1 MRKNHFFLGD
11 KIAETR
17 DYKSRKQGFAG
28 KELPKRDR
36 QGHAD
41 LIKSCYETAVK
52 NSISILEERERRG
65 LPSANGIYVDLEM
78 QHIFVQDHY
87 AEREGATIM
96 KVSPQRE
103 DGNVDVTVFVKKEK
117 KDWLSKKAEAY
128 KRQDTTKG
136 HPKFATTVV
145 PIENVVTADIYSLY
159 TSADEFNAIPDNL
172 ISQYEVWINIDSS
185 YNSEKVKL
193 TLCSIGFG
201 VNDHPLDFE
210 SVAIWLVSGTKSQL
224 QELPYALDFIEGV
237 RPYRQP
243 SILVGDKE
251 NNRLWSSLLASAA
264 PLAIDDNSVRV
275 GLLDS
280 GVNNS
285 HELLSAALPDD
296 RMSTAIN
303 VQDSIDHSFH
313 GTDMAGLILYGDL
326 TDVVYQRRNIEPITH
341 VLSSVKIFENGHKTD
356 KDLYGAVIEDSINQ
370 ATDFGASIHCMAVT
384 DDDSYDGTATS
395 SSASLDM
402 SIYNHGACDRL
413 VVVSAG
419 NINSLEVDSID
430 YLESCKANAV
440 QSPAQAWNAL
450 TIGAYTEKT
459 IFNDTTYTAIAAPGG
474 VSPYSKSSWMWR
486 NKCNKPEVV
495 MEGGN
500 VVSDQY
506 GATWSH
512 HEVSLVTTSADL
524 SEPLE
529 TFQATSAATALAAR
543 LAARIKT
550 TNPQLSMLSVRGL
563 MVHTAHWTDEMKRIQ
578 NLDDRMSLCGYGV
591 PDEELAL
598 FSNERCATYIFE
610 NCLEPFVEASGS
622 NKYNQLHY
630 YDLPWPSE
638 YLAQMGEEKVRM
650 RITLSYYIEPSPSLA
665 GRYNKYRY
673 PSATLHFDVK
683 SATETPEEF
692 LLRNNSIEGQK
703 TTNNNY
709 SRQTCWTIKQ
719 QRRARGTVQS
729 DWIECTAAE
738 LADVDKI
745 VVLPSS
751 GWWKERKLLNVDNRI
766 KYSLIVSI
774 ETSETEIY
782 NAVEAAIANA
792 IGVQVAQDT

>member
-1 MRKNHFFLGD
+1 MRKTHFFLGD
-11 KIAETR
+11 KIAEAR
-17 DYKSRKQGFAG
+17 DYKPHKQGFAAQ
-28 KELPKRDR
+28 ELPQRARED
-36 QGHAD
+36 HAD
-41 LIKSCYETAVK
+41 FIKSCYEAAVN
-52 NSISILEERERRG
+52 NSISILNERERRG

-78 QHIFVQDHY
+78 QHNFVQDQY
-87 AEREGATIM
+87 ANSEGATIM

-128 KRQDTTKG
+128 KRQDTAKG

-145 PIENVVTADIYSLY
+145 PIENVATADISSLY
-159 TSADEFNAIPDNL
+159 TSSDEFNAIPDNL
-172 ISQYEVWINIDSS
+172 ISLYEVWINIDSS
-185 YNSEKVKL
+185 YDSEKVKL

-201 VNDHPLDFE
+201 VNAHHLVFE
-210 SVAIWLVSGTKSQL
+210 SVTIWLVSGTKSQL

-243 SILVGDKE
+243 SILVWDRE
-251 NNRLWSSLLASAA
+251 NNREWSSLLAGAV

-326 TDVVYQRRNIEPITH
+326 TDVVYQRREIEPVTH

-356 KDLYGAVIEDSINQ
+356 KELYGAVIEDSINK
-370 ATDFGASIHCMAVT
+370 ATNFGASIHCMAVT

-395 SSASLDM
+395 SSAALDM
-402 SIYNHGACDRL
+402 SIYNNGNCDRL

-419 NINSLEVDSID
+419 NIESLNVYPED
-430 YLESCKANAV
+430 YLESCKVYAV
-440 QSPAQAWNAL
+440 KSPAQAWNAL
-450 TIGAYTEKT
+450 TVGAYTEKT

-474 VSPYSKSSWMWR
+474 VSPYSRSTWMWR
-486 NKCNKPEVV
+486 NKCNKPEIV

-500 VVSDQY
+500 VVSDQS

-524 SEPLE
+524 SQPLE

-543 LAARIKT
+543 LAAKIKAK
-550 TNPQLSMLSVRGL
+550 NPRLSMLSVRGL
-563 MVHTAHWTDEMKRIQ
+563 IVHTAHWTDEMTRIQ
-578 NLDDRMSLCGYGV
+578 NLDERMSLCGYGV
-591 PDEELAL
+591 PNEEQAL
-598 FSNERCATYIFE
+598 FSNDKCATYIFE
-610 NCLEPFVEASGS
+610 NCLEPFVEESGS
-622 NKYNQLHY
+622 SKYKQLHY
-630 YDLPWPSE
+630 YALPWPSE
-638 YLAQMGEEKVRM
+638 VLSQMGEEKVRM
-650 RITLSYYIEPSPSLA
+650 RITLSYYIQPSPSLA
-665 GRYNKYRY
+665 GRNNKYRY

-692 LLRNNSIEGQK
+692 LSRHNSIEGEK
-703 TTNNNY
+703 TTDNDT
-709 SRQTCWTIKQ
+709 SRWTIKQ
-719 QRRARGTVQS
+719 KRRARGTVQS

-738 LADVDKI
+738 LADLDKI

-751 GWWKERKLLNVDNRI
+751 GWWKERKLSNVDNRI

-774 ETSETEIY
+774 ETSEAEIY
-782 NAVEAAIANA
+782 NAVETAIANA
-792 IGVQVAQDT
+792 IGVQVAQGT

>member
-1 MRKNHFFLGD
+1 MHKRHFFLGD
-11 KIAETR
+11 NIAVAKAYHPNGYNNRE
-17 DYKSRKQGFAG
+17 
-28 KELPKRDR
+28 ELPQRDR
-36 QGHAD
+36 QSHAD
-41 LIKSCYETAVK
+41 FIKSCYETAVNK
-52 NSISILEERERRG
+52 AISILDERERNG
-65 LPSANGIYVDLEM
+65 LPSANGFYVDLEM
-78 QHIFVQDHY
+78 QHDFVQDNY
-87 AEREGATIM
+87 AKRGGATIM

-117 KDWLSKKAEAY
+117 KDWLSKNAETY
-128 KRQDTTKG
+128 KQQNTVKG
-136 HPKFATTVV
+136 NPRLAKIIV
-145 PIENVVTADIYSLY
+145 PIDNVKNADIYSLY
-159 TSADEFNAIPDNL
+159 SSPDEFNAIPD
-172 ISQYEVWINIDSS
+172 SYTCQYEIWINRNGTYDCERVSRILDH
-185 YNSEKVKL
+185 
-193 TLCSIGFG
+193 IGFG
-201 VNDHPLDFE
+201 VNAHPLDFE
-210 SVAIWLVSGTKSQL
+210 SVTIWLVSGTKSQL
-224 QELPYALDFIEGV
+224 QELPYALDYIEGV

-243 SILVGDKE
+243 SILVG
-251 NNRLWSSLLASAA
+251 NRERNREWSSLLEKAV
-264 PLAIDDNSVRV
+264 PLDINDNSVQV

-285 HELLSAALPDD
+285 HELLNQALPDN

-303 VQDSIDHSFH
+303 VQDNIDHSFH
-313 GTDMAGLILYGDL
+313 GTNMAGLIMYGDL
-326 TDVVYQRRNIEPITH
+326 TDVVYQRREFKPVSH
-341 VLSSVKIFENGHKTD
+341 SLSSVKILENGHQTD
-356 KDLYGAVIEDSINQ
+356 ADFYGSVIEDSINM
-370 ATDFGASIHCMAVT
+370 ATDFGAYIHCMAVT
-384 DDDSYDGTATS
+384 DKDSYDGTATS
-395 SSASLDM
+395 SSAVLDM

-419 NINSLEVDSID
+419 NINSLEVDSKD
-430 YLESCKANAV
+430 YLASCKANAV

-459 IFNDTTYTAIAAPGG
+459 IFNENAGKPVAAPGG
-474 VSPYSKSSWMWR
+474 VSPYSRSSWMWQ
-486 NKCNKPEVV
+486 KKFNKPEIV

-506 GATWSH
+506 GNVWTNI
-512 HEVSLVTTSADL
+512 EMSLVTTGADL

-550 TNPQLSMLSVRGL
+550 NNPQLSMLSVRGL

-665 GRYNKYRY
+665 VRYNKYRY

-692 LLRNNSIEGQK
+692 LLRNNSFEGQK

-709 SRQTCWTIKQ
+709 SRQTRWTIKQ

-738 LADVDKI
+738 LADLDKI
-745 VVLPSS
+745 VVLPSL
-751 GWWKERKLLNVDNRI
+751 GWWKERKLHNVDNRI

-774 ETSETEIY
+774 ETAETEIY
-782 NAVEAAIANA
+782 NAVETAIANV
-792 IGVQVAQDT
+792 IGVKIAQET

>member
-11 KIAETR
+11 KIAEAR
-17 DYKSRKQGFAG
+17 DYKPRRQGFAV

-65 LPSANGIYVDLEM
+65 MPSANGIYVDLEM
-78 QHIFVQDHY
+78 QHNFVQDQY

-128 KRQDTTKG
+128 KRQDTAKG

-326 TDVVYQRRNIEPITH
+326 TDVVYQRREIEPVTH

-395 SSASLDM
+395 SSAALDM
-402 SIYNHGACDRL
+402 SIYNNGNCDRL

-419 NINSLEVDSID
+419 NIESLNLYSKD

-450 TIGAYTEKT
+450 TVGAYTT
-459 IFNDTTYTAIAAPGG
+459 MDI
-474 VSPYSKSSWMWR
+474 
-486 NKCNKPEVV
+486 
-495 MEGGN
+495 
-500 VVSDQY
+500 
-506 GATWSH
+506 
-512 HEVSLVTTSADL
+512 VT
-524 SEPLE
+524 
-529 TFQATSAATALAAR
+529 
-543 LAARIKT
+543 
-550 TNPQLSMLSVRGL
+550 
-563 MVHTAHWTDEMKRIQ
+563 
-578 NLDDRMSLCGYGV
+578 
-591 PDEELAL
+591 
-598 FSNERCATYIFE
+598 
-610 NCLEPFVEASGS
+610 
-622 NKYNQLHY
+622 
-630 YDLPWPSE
+630 
-638 YLAQMGEEKVRM
+638 
-650 RITLSYYIEPSPSLA
+650 
-665 GRYNKYRY
+665 
-673 PSATLHFDVK
+673 
-683 SATETPEEF
+683 
-692 LLRNNSIEGQK
+692 
-703 TTNNNY
+703 
-709 SRQTCWTIKQ
+709 
-719 QRRARGTVQS
+719 
-729 DWIECTAAE
+729 
-738 LADVDKI
+738 
-745 VVLPSS
+745 
-751 GWWKERKLLNVDNRI
+751 GW
-766 KYSLIVSI
+766 
-774 ETSETEIY
+774 
-782 NAVEAAIANA
+782 
-792 IGVQVAQDT
+792 